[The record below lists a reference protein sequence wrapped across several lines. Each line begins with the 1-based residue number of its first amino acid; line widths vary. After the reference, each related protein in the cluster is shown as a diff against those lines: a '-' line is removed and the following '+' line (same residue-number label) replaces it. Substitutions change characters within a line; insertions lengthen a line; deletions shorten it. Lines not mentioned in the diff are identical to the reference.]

1 MNKRLLILVWFQLSL
16 EHKRLNISNIFVW
29 SFRLDTSY
37 LYEGRR
43 DRISLRFWE
52 SVTLS
57 TDSWE
62 SSLSAMVEIWNKQI
76 NQAEMRHTNL
86 TSLYLHCG

>member
-1 MNKRLLILVWFQLSL
+1 MLYGQM
-16 EHKRLNISNIFVW
+16 
-29 SFRLDTSY
+29 SFKNPRTD

-57 TDSWE
+57 TDSCE
-62 SSLSAMVEIWNKQI
+62 SSLSAMVEIWNTQ
-76 NQAEMRHTNL
+76 TNL
-86 TSLYLHCG
+86 LT

>member
-1 MNKRLLILVWFQLSL
+1 MVVVTHNTRTHTHTL
-16 EHKRLNISNIFVW
+16 
-29 SFRLDTSY
+29 Y

-57 TDSWE
+57 TDSCE
-62 SSLSAMVEIWNKQI
+62 SSLSAMVEIWKKTRQTNESDI
-76 NQAEMRHTNL
+76 NAL
-86 TSLYLHCG
+86 KKPSYFTSCKLWRNAYN